1 MSKKN
6 RGRNNKFENLKA
18 WRNVIEPC
26 QSVASG
32 NYKQSEFAADLA
44 QVVRGEGSIE
54 YTDPEEFF
62 NRTYLTGGLKN
73 LLSETLK
80 RLSTGN
86 GEPVIQLKT
95 SFGGGKTHSLL
106 SLYHLFGGKINP
118 ENPQVQEVLK
128 TAGISFLTKVNTAVI
143 VGTWE
148 NPLKSTIWGEI
159 AAQLSRVTGK
169 PELYEMMRENDE
181 KKISPGVALLKEIF
195 EAASPCLIL
204 IDEIVAYGRKLQNN
218 EIAGGTFGNLMSFIQ
233 ELTEAAKA
241 SKRTAVVVSIPQSDI
256 EVGEDGKDILIQVE
270 NYFGRIELVW
280 SPVTVEEGYE
290 IVRHRLFKDCND
302 EKARQETCEAFFSMY
317 TNNPNDFPN
326 ESRQTGYRD
335 KLLVCYPIH
344 PELFDY
350 LYEKWTNLEKFQ
362 KTRGVLRLMANVIHQ
377 LWSEGSQSALIMPS
391 DIPLDFA
398 PVRDELTKYLKG
410 NWDTIINSEI
420 DGEKSKAKEIDGQN
434 IRFGNLMASRKIA
447 RTIFMGTAPVGKVGG
462 ARGIEENEIR
472 LGTIQPQDLRN
483 TSIFNDALSKLK
495 ANLYYLYSQNTRYWF
510 STQVTLRKMVDDKK
524 VSFSDDDINFEIE
537 ERIKKFKGIWKF
549 KAVHHCPKKSED
561 VIDEPTARLVILPPN
576 YPYDTIQKENPALV
590 FAGEILEKRGNIPRT
605 HKNSLMFL
613 AAEIKKLEVL
623 KKVVREYMAWD
634 KVLEDKSLNIDT
646 LQRDDAKNNLKL
658 SEENFDMK
666 ISQAYSQ
673 IFAPISGANLN
684 NLEWKIEEIICT
696 KCENLEVAAEKFFQC
711 EMLVEV
717 LGKDKLK
724 SLLDQYIW
732 RESETVELN
741 KLWEYFTTFYYM
753 PRLNSRNVLIETV
766 KKGVEAKTFALAD
779 DKEFNGLKFGEKISL
794 DNSAKKFLVK
804 AEVAEKQLKKDNPPT
819 TDKSGTEPETE
830 PNSEITKTETKTEAE
845 VLPTKFYMD
854 VYLDTTRLNKN
865 FNQYID
871 EIYNHLSKL
880 SGSESSVHIAINVS
894 VTGGIP
900 KDTQEIVEANCDT
913 LKVKK
918 FHFEN

>member
-1 MSKKN
+1 MSKTS
-6 RGRNNKFENLKA
+6 RGRNKNFDNLKA

-44 QVVRGEGSIE
+44 QVVRGEGSTE

-62 NRTYLTGGLKN
+62 KRTYLTDGLKK

-80 RLSTGN
+80 RLSIGN

-106 SLYHLFGGKINP
+106 SLYHLFGGKINS

-128 TAGISFLTKVNTAVI
+128 ASGISFLTKVNIAVI

-159 AAQLSRVTGK
+159 AAQLSKVTGK

-218 EIAGGTFGNLMSFIQ
+218 EIDGGTFGNLMSFIQ

-241 SKRTAVVVSIPQSDI
+241 SQRTAVVVSIPESDI
-256 EVGEDGKDILIQVE
+256 EIGEDGKNILMQVE
-270 NYFGRIELVW
+270 KYFGRIELVW

-317 TNNPNDFPN
+317 NDNPNDFPYA
-326 ESRQTGYRD
+326 SRQIDYKNR
-335 KLLVCYPIH
+335 LLACYPIH

-350 LYEKWTNLEKFQ
+350 LYGKWTNLEKFQ
-362 KTRGVLRLMANVIHQ
+362 KTRGVLRLMANVIHK
-377 LWSEGSQSALIMPS
+377 LWSEGFQGALIMPS

-447 RTIFMGTAPVGKVGG
+447 RTIFMGTAPVGKAGG

-472 LGTIQPQDLRN
+472 LGTIQPQDLRSI
-483 TSIFNDALSKLK
+483 SIFNDALSKLK
-495 ANLYYLYSQNTRYWF
+495 ANLYYLYSQNTRCWF
-510 STQVTLRKMVDDKK
+510 DTRVTLRKMVDDKK
-524 VSFSDDDINFEIE
+524 ESFSEEDINFKIE
-537 ERIKKFKGIWKF
+537 EKIKDFKSKYKF
-549 KAVHHCPKKSED
+549 KAVHSCPRKSED
-561 VIDEPTARLVILPPN
+561 IIDEPTARLVILPPN
-576 YPYDTIQKENPALV
+576 YPYYTRQENNPALV
-590 FAGEILEKRGNIPRT
+590 FAKKILENRGNIPRT

-613 AAEIKKLEVL
+613 AAEFKKLEVL
-623 KKVVREYMAWD
+623 KKVVREYLAWD
-634 KVLEDKSLNIDT
+634 YVLKDRSLNIDT
-646 LQRDDAKNNLKL
+646 FQRDDAENNLNLCKK
-658 SEENFDMK
+658 NFDMK

-673 IFAPISGANLN
+673 IFAPISGVNLN
-684 NLEWKIEEIICT
+684 NLEWQTEEIICT
-696 KCENLEVAAEKFFQC
+696 KGENLEVAAEKFSQC

-732 RESETVELN
+732 RESETVELD

-753 PRLNSRNVLIETV
+753 PRLNGKNVLIDTV

-794 DNSAKKFLVK
+794 ADSAKKFLVK
-804 AEVAEKQLKKDNPPT
+804 AEVAEKQLEKDNPPT
-819 TDKSGTEPETE
+819 NVGTEPEPE
-830 PNSEITKTETKTEAE
+830 SNSKITKTETKIETE

-854 VYLDTTRLNKN
+854 AYLDTSRLNKS
-865 FNQYID
+865 FDKYID

-880 SGSESSVHIAINVS
+880 SGFESSVHIAIKVS
-894 VTGGIP
+894 VPDGIP
-900 KDTQEIVEANCDT
+900 KNKQETVKSNCDA
-913 LKVKK
+913 LKVKS